1 MAVLVSIVAL
11 VLLVSACQPPVL
23 APPPTLG
30 AVGSCGTGAGLPP
43 CCPSSAAGVSWYGNL
58 RYGHDVDQNMDLYLD
73 AYLPAG
79 ATSATPAVV
88 LVHGGGH
95 VGGDKCDGASVSAK
109 MAKAGI
115 AVFTIE
121 YPLATA
127 TKPTSADTAP
137 DARLAVTWVRAN
149 AGAFDV
155 DPARLGLWGTS
166 AGVDV
171 AYTAAY
177 SATRSDPG
185 ASVKAVAGWSGVYD
199 FVDEYYR
206 DPTNAQHVDAGTEY
220 LGCTDLADAGC
231 FAQAQYAS
239 PMSYVAHDSPASLVV
254 TSRNTAVG
262 CESVEPQNSV
272 QMVNALKAKGAPV
285 TFLTTNFC
293 GHALAYGGGQVD
305 APASGTVI
313 NNTIA
318 FFQKELGPA
327 PSPRTTPAPLPPRQV
342 GGSVV
347 TPTSTCAPAAGSG
360 ITYDANVVY
369 GADFGNPVYTDV
381 YRSSAGGAGPVAGRP
396 AVVLVHGGGHVS
408 GDKCAQSATAQRL
421 VGDGYVVLSVNYP
434 LATAA
439 QATFPNPVYDVM
451 DAVSWLKAH
460 ASTYGVDPA
469 RVALWGGSAGGNLA
483 LSAALAAPLVQPAS
497 TVAAV
502 VNYSGTTDVFGLYGE
517 YVAAGSSQDPDATSW
532 ATYLGC
538 TSPVSL
544 VWDTAVNACFT
555 RYQQASPAFLL
566 DPLGGTFPAGPAVLS
581 ATSTAFSGD
590 GTCEIVPPR
599 QAELVQLRGAFEGL
613 VTQQL
618 TTSQCAHAFAYVNAL
633 YTPTVAFLHAH
644 GV

>member
-1 MAVLVSIVAL
+1 MVVVAL
-11 VLLVSACQPPVL
+11 VLIVSACQPPVL
-23 APPPTLG
+23 APPPSLG

-58 RYGHDVDQNMDLYLD
+58 RYGHDVDQDMDLYLD
-73 AYLPAG
+73 AYVPAG
-79 ATSATPAVV
+79 ATASTPAVV

-95 VGGDKCDGASVSAK
+95 VGGDKCNGSSVSAK
-109 MAKAGI
+109 MAAAGI

-127 TKPTSADTAP
+127 TRPTSADTAP
-137 DARLAVTWVRAN
+137 DTRLAVTWVRAN
-149 AGAFDV
+149 AASFRV
-155 DPARLGLWGTS
+155 DPTRLGLWGTS
-166 AGVDV
+166 AGVDI

-177 SATRSDPG
+177 SAQRSDPG

-206 DPTNAQHVDAGTEY
+206 DPANAQHVDAGTTY
-220 LGCTDLADAGC
+220 LGCADLADAGC
-231 FAQAQYAS
+231 FAQAQYVS

-254 TSRNTAVG
+254 TSRNSAAG

-318 FFQKELGPA
+318 FFQQELGSS
-327 PSPRTTPAPLPPRQV
+327 PSPRTTPAPLPPRLV
-342 GGSVV
+342 GASIV
-347 TPTSTCAPAAGSG
+347 TATSTCAPPVGSG

-369 GADFGNPVYTDV
+369 GTDFGNPIYTDV
-381 YRSSAGGAGPVAGRP
+381 YRSAAGGSGRP
-396 AVVLVHGGGHVS
+396 AIVLVHGGGHVG
-408 GDKCAQSATAQRL
+408 GDKCGMSAAALRL
-421 VGDGYVVLSVNYP
+421 AGDGYVVLSLNYP
-434 LATAA
+434 LATTA
-439 QATFPNPVYDVM
+439 QPTFPNPVYDVM
-451 DAVSWLKAH
+451 DSVSWLKGRA
-460 ASTYGVDPA
+460 ASYGVDPA
-469 RVALWGGSAGGNLA
+469 RIALWGGSAGGNLA
-483 LSAALAAPLVQPAS
+483 LSAALAAPLVQPSS
-497 TVAAV
+497 TVKAV
-502 VNYSGTTDVFGLYGE
+502 VNYSGTTDVFALAGE
-517 YVAAGSSQDPDATSW
+517 YAAAGSTTDPDASSW
-532 ATYLGC
+532 AKYLGC
-538 TSPVSL
+538 TAPVSL
-544 VWDTAVNACFT
+544 VWDTTADACFT

-566 DPLGGTFPAGPAVLS
+566 DPLGGSLPAGPAVLS

-618 TTSQCAHAFAYVNAL
+618 TTDQCAHAFAYVNTL
-633 YTPTVAFLHAH
+633 YAPTLTFLQGH

>member
-1 MAVLVSIVAL
+1 MVVSLVAA
-11 VLLVSACQPPVL
+11 VLLVAACQPPVL

-58 RYGHDVDQNMDLYLD
+58 RYGHDVDQNEDLYLD
-73 AYLPAG
+73 AYLPSGAG
-79 ATSATPAVV
+79 STTPAVV

-95 VGGDKCDGASVSAK
+95 VGGDKCDGASAAGK
-109 MAKAGI
+109 MAAAGV

-121 YPLATA
+121 YPLATP
-127 TKPTSADTAP
+127 TSPTSADTAP

-149 AGAFDV
+149 AGSFNV
-155 DPARLGLWGTS
+155 DPTRLGLWGTS

-177 SATRSDPG
+177 SATHTDPG

-206 DPTNAQHVDAGTEY
+206 DPSNTQHVDAGTEY
-220 LGCTDLADAGC
+220 LGCTDLTDAGC

-239 PMSYVAHDSPASLVV
+239 PMSFVAHDSPASLVV
-254 TSRNTAVG
+254 TSRNTGAG

-272 QMVNALKAKGAPV
+272 QMVDALKAKGAPV

-305 APASGTVI
+305 APVSGTVI
-313 NNTIA
+313 ANTIA
-318 FFQKELGPA
+318 FFQKELGA
-327 PSPRTTPAPLPPRQV
+327 NPSPRTTPAPLPPRLV
-342 GGSVV
+342 GPSVV
-347 TPTSTCAPAAGSG
+347 TATSTCAPAAGSG

-369 GADFGNPVYTDV
+369 GTDFGNKLYADA
-381 YRSSAGGAGPVAGRP
+381 YRPAAGGSGLP
-396 AVVLVHGGGHVS
+396 AVVLVHGGGHIS

-421 VGDGYVVLSVNYP
+421 VGDGYVVFSVNYP

-439 QATFPNPVYDVM
+439 QPTFPNPVYDVM
-451 DAVSWLKAH
+451 DSIGWVKAN
-460 ASTYGVDPA
+460 AAQYGVDPA
-469 RVALWGGSAGGNLA
+469 RIALWGGSAGGNLA
-483 LSAALAAPLVQPAS
+483 LSAALAAPLTQPGS
-497 TVAAV
+497 TVQAV
-502 VNYSGTTDVFGLYGE
+502 VNYSGTTDVFALAGE
-517 YVAAGSSQDPDATSW
+517 YAAAGSSTDPDATSW
-532 ATYLGC
+532 AKYLGC
-538 TSPVSL
+538 TAPVSL
-544 VWDTAVNACFT
+544 VWDTAANSCFT
-555 RYQQASPAFLL
+555 RYMQASPAFLL
-566 DPLGGTFPAGPAVLS
+566 DPLGGTLPAGPAVLS
-581 ATSTAFSGD
+581 ATSTAFTGD

-618 TTSQCAHAFAYVNAL
+618 TTDQCAHAFAYVSTL
-633 YTPTVAFLHAH
+633 YPPTVAFLHAH